1 MNTTHPAFNP
11 AIAYGVYK
19 TRRLA
24 FFIAGLTAFVMST
37 YFVVGYLVDGT
48 RFRDWGVNEWFFA
61 LPGIGICLVMT
72 AMQIVLYAKDS
83 KAATLTTVIA
93 VGVAAGFSILSEIG
107 QGMERDNLRMTSRS
121 LQSPTY
127 QAIVAS
133 MASASSAT
141 HTPYAY
147 DLQQA
152 QERLATCRKKVR
164 QGIYRDCAESEAR
177 LQAIRDMI
185 HSTSAAQSERAL
197 ALAQTAKAMER
208 DENNYHPLVNLIRNS
223 FGWTG
228 IVASFA
234 LSLTI
239 IVFFEYAFHYLGR
252 RLAEARDTLLIHG
265 YDTTTLPRKMP
276 RLLGSSAPIPGP
288 APTPLQVPVQLPVEN
303 PDNSEKSSV
312 YAQSQQARV
321 GQVVACPN
329 CGQSFQ
335 KSNKWHLFCSNNRKP
350 RT

>member
-141 HTPYAY
+141 HTPTPT
-147 DLQQA
+147 
-152 QERLATCRKKVR
+152 TCSRHR
-164 QGIYRDCAESEAR
+164 NAWPPAAR
-177 LQAIRDMI
+177 RYGKA
-185 HSTSAAQSERAL
+185 STGTVPNQ
-197 ALAQTAKAMER
+197 K
-208 DENNYHPLVNLIRNS
+208 
-223 FGWTG
+223 
-228 IVASFA
+228 
-234 LSLTI
+234 
-239 IVFFEYAFHYLGR
+239 
-252 RLAEARDTLLIHG
+252 
-265 YDTTTLPRKMP
+265 
-276 RLLGSSAPIPGP
+276 P
-288 APTPLQVPVQLPVEN
+288 ACRPSGT
-303 PDNSEKSSV
+303 
-312 YAQSQQARV
+312 
-321 GQVVACPN
+321 
-329 CGQSFQ
+329 
-335 KSNKWHLFCSNNRKP
+335 
-350 RT
+350 